1 MRIGEHNFIRQLQ
14 LHNEKALV
22 YVIDAYGGLL
32 KSIIR
37 KQLYCLPERQEEC
50 MDDVLLNIW
59 QNISD
64 FDETRNSFKN
74 WAAAI
79 ARYRAVDYLR
89 QYQRELMTVDIE
101 GTAVAK
107 EDKRLAAVMEQEIS
121 EEVEKMLD
129 CLKPM
134 DRELFLRLYVDTIY
148 QLLNDVETDFSKY
161 EQDELSVLE
170 KDRHKQTVLRE
181 VKRMKNKKMKAWK
194 IAAGAAAACAVTVGT
209 VSLANPV
216 FANEIF
222 SSVFGSLVENARGS
236 KYEKEDTTTLKTED
250 EGLNKADGILA
261 RIMDDGN
268 KGNGPAISIDGTQLA
283 GYSERSFEKTKDGS
297 FVAMNQIDLMSPADS
312 REKEIDLGLDE
323 KGTLVVNWDLSEFSG
338 YLWDQWDDSG
348 EYMKTGETKGQW
360 NLRFPVTID
369 RSHNQ
374 TYAVNKEDNGV
385 QVKNAVKTKA
395 GLVLEVELP
404 DFTKAPYNDPYNDP
418 DLAVKDSSGKC
429 LQWINQKTMQHDDGT
444 ATMQIMVLYDGE
456 KDLSFEVTTK
466 DEDQIKLADISFQ
479 IP

>member
-1 MRIGEHNFIRQLQ
+1 M
-14 LHNEKALV
+14 K
-22 YVIDAYGGLL
+22 
-32 KSIIR
+32 K
-37 KQLYCLPERQEEC
+37 
-50 MDDVLLNIW
+50 
-59 QNISD
+59 
-64 FDETRNSFKN
+64 
-74 WAAAI
+74 
-79 ARYRAVDYLR
+79 
-89 QYQRELMTVDIE
+89 
-101 GTAVAK
+101 
-107 EDKRLAAVMEQEIS
+107 
-121 EEVEKMLD
+121 
-129 CLKPM
+129 
-134 DRELFLRLYVDTIY
+134 TIY

-194 IAAGAAAACAVTVGT
+194 IAAGAAAACAVTIGT

-236 KYEKEDTTTLKTED
+236 KYEKEDTDLYTKIGKNAEAVQEKTGKDEGDDYVTTMENNGVTISVSDVYCDGYVLYFTTTLKTED

-374 TYAVNKEDNGV
+374 TYAINKEDNGV

-479 IP
+479 IQ

>member
-1 MRIGEHNFIRQLQ
+1 M
-14 LHNEKALV
+14 K
-22 YVIDAYGGLL
+22 
-32 KSIIR
+32 K
-37 KQLYCLPERQEEC
+37 
-50 MDDVLLNIW
+50 
-59 QNISD
+59 
-64 FDETRNSFKN
+64 
-74 WAAAI
+74 
-79 ARYRAVDYLR
+79 
-89 QYQRELMTVDIE
+89 
-101 GTAVAK
+101 
-107 EDKRLAAVMEQEIS
+107 
-121 EEVEKMLD
+121 
-129 CLKPM
+129 
-134 DRELFLRLYVDTIY
+134 TIY

-236 KYEKEDTTTLKTED
+236 KYEKEDTDLYTKIGKNAEAVQEKTGKDEGDNYVTTMENNGVTISVSDVYCDGYVLYFTTTLKTED

-338 YLWDQWDDSG
+338 YLWDQWDASG

-374 TYAVNKEDNGV
+374 TYAINKEDNGV

-479 IP
+479 IQ

>member
-1 MRIGEHNFIRQLQ
+1 M
-14 LHNEKALV
+14 K
-22 YVIDAYGGLL
+22 
-32 KSIIR
+32 K
-37 KQLYCLPERQEEC
+37 
-50 MDDVLLNIW
+50 
-59 QNISD
+59 
-64 FDETRNSFKN
+64 
-74 WAAAI
+74 
-79 ARYRAVDYLR
+79 
-89 QYQRELMTVDIE
+89 
-101 GTAVAK
+101 
-107 EDKRLAAVMEQEIS
+107 
-121 EEVEKMLD
+121 
-129 CLKPM
+129 
-134 DRELFLRLYVDTIY
+134 TIY

-236 KYEKEDTTTLKTED
+236 KYEKEDTDLYTKIGKNAEAVQEKTGKDEGDDYVTTMENNGVTISVSDVYCDGYVLYFTTTLKTED

-385 QVKNAVKTKA
+385 QVKNAIKTKA

>member
-1 MRIGEHNFIRQLQ
+1 M
-14 LHNEKALV
+14 K
-22 YVIDAYGGLL
+22 
-32 KSIIR
+32 K
-37 KQLYCLPERQEEC
+37 
-50 MDDVLLNIW
+50 
-59 QNISD
+59 
-64 FDETRNSFKN
+64 
-74 WAAAI
+74 
-79 ARYRAVDYLR
+79 
-89 QYQRELMTVDIE
+89 
-101 GTAVAK
+101 
-107 EDKRLAAVMEQEIS
+107 
-121 EEVEKMLD
+121 
-129 CLKPM
+129 
-134 DRELFLRLYVDTIY
+134 TIY

-161 EQDELSVLE
+161 ERDELSVLE
-170 KDRHKQTVLRE
+170 KNRHKQTVLRE

-194 IAAGAAAACAVTVGT
+194 IAAGAAAACAVTIGT

-236 KYEKEDTTTLKTED
+236 KYEKEDTDLYTKIGKNAEAVQEKTGKDEGDDYVTTMENNGVTISVSDVYCDGYVLYFTTTLKTED

-479 IP
+479 IQ

>member
-1 MRIGEHNFIRQLQ
+1 M
-14 LHNEKALV
+14 K
-22 YVIDAYGGLL
+22 
-32 KSIIR
+32 K
-37 KQLYCLPERQEEC
+37 
-50 MDDVLLNIW
+50 
-59 QNISD
+59 
-64 FDETRNSFKN
+64 
-74 WAAAI
+74 
-79 ARYRAVDYLR
+79 
-89 QYQRELMTVDIE
+89 
-101 GTAVAK
+101 
-107 EDKRLAAVMEQEIS
+107 
-121 EEVEKMLD
+121 
-129 CLKPM
+129 
-134 DRELFLRLYVDTIY
+134 TIY

-170 KDRHKQTVLRE
+170 KNRHKQTVLRE
-181 VKRMKNKKMKAWK
+181 VRRMKNKKMKAWK
-194 IAAGAAAACAVTVGT
+194 IAAGAAAACAVTIGT

-236 KYEKEDTTTLKTED
+236 KYEKEDTDLYTKIGKNAEAVQEKTGKDEGDNYVTTMENNGVTISVSDVYCDGYVLYFTTTLKTED

-283 GYSERSFEKTKDGS
+283 GYSERPFEKTKDGS

-338 YLWDQWDDSG
+338 YLWDQWDASG

-374 TYAVNKEDNGV
+374 TYAINKEDNGV

-444 ATMQIMVLYDGE
+444 ATMQIMALYDGE

-479 IP
+479 IQ

>member
-1 MRIGEHNFIRQLQ
+1 M
-14 LHNEKALV
+14 K
-22 YVIDAYGGLL
+22 
-32 KSIIR
+32 K
-37 KQLYCLPERQEEC
+37 
-50 MDDVLLNIW
+50 
-59 QNISD
+59 
-64 FDETRNSFKN
+64 
-74 WAAAI
+74 
-79 ARYRAVDYLR
+79 
-89 QYQRELMTVDIE
+89 
-101 GTAVAK
+101 
-107 EDKRLAAVMEQEIS
+107 
-121 EEVEKMLD
+121 
-129 CLKPM
+129 
-134 DRELFLRLYVDTIY
+134 TIY

-170 KDRHKQTVLRE
+170 KNRHKQTVLRE
-181 VKRMKNKKMKAWK
+181 VKRMKNKKMKARK
-194 IAAGAAAACAVTVGT
+194 IAAGAAAACAVTIGT

-236 KYEKEDTTTLKTED
+236 KYEKEDTDLYTKIGKNAEAVQEKTGKDEGDNYVTTMENNGVTISVSDVYCDGYVLYFTTTLKTED

-374 TYAVNKEDNGV
+374 TYAINREDNGV

-395 GLVLEVELP
+395 GLVLKVELP

>member
-1 MRIGEHNFIRQLQ
+1 M
-14 LHNEKALV
+14 K
-22 YVIDAYGGLL
+22 
-32 KSIIR
+32 K
-37 KQLYCLPERQEEC
+37 
-50 MDDVLLNIW
+50 
-59 QNISD
+59 
-64 FDETRNSFKN
+64 
-74 WAAAI
+74 
-79 ARYRAVDYLR
+79 
-89 QYQRELMTVDIE
+89 
-101 GTAVAK
+101 
-107 EDKRLAAVMEQEIS
+107 
-121 EEVEKMLD
+121 
-129 CLKPM
+129 
-134 DRELFLRLYVDTIY
+134 TIY

-170 KDRHKQTVLRE
+170 KNRHKQTVLRE

-236 KYEKEDTTTLKTED
+236 KYEKEDTDLYTKIGKNAEAVQEKTGKDEGDNYVTTMENNGVTISVSDVYCDGYVLYFTTTLKTED

-312 REKEIDLGLDE
+312 SEKEIDLGLDE

-479 IP
+479 IQ